1 MDVRLIALLV
11 QNIRYY
17 GELAKFKVA
26 QPHTILHVL
35 KMCLDDFTGS
45 NVDNVANLLESCGRF
60 LLRNEETSERAK
72 AMVSLTV
79 SDLHEGLTMFFPL
92 TG

>member
-1 MDVRLIALLV
+1 M

-35 KMCLDDFTGS
+35 KVCLEDFTGP
-45 NVDNVANLLESCGRF
+45 NIDNVANLLESCGRF

-72 AMVSLTV
+72 AMVGSILLLYIL
-79 SDLHEGLTMFFPL
+79 SELNLAFLCL

>member
-1 MDVRLIALLV
+1 MLTS

-35 KMCLDDFTGS
+35 KVCLEDFTGP
-45 NVDNVANLLESCGRF
+45 NIDNVANLLESCGRF

-72 AMVSLTV
+72 AMVGFDSGRCGLRLDA
-79 SDLHEGLTMFFPL
+79 DLIWLAG
-92 TG
+92 